1 MSELVPV
8 MLMVIVKVAVGVMD
22 VIEMVVDEQA
32 ELGVYST
39 GLIILVS
46 GLGCNTCSSGLLHAM
61 VDVEADK
68 EINLVAMEV
77 CKVEKGMDE
86 G

>member
-8 MLMVIVKVAVGVMD
+8 MLMVIGKVAVGVMD

-46 GLGCNTCSSGLLHAM
+46 E
-61 VDVEADK
+61 EAAILAVQVFVYACD
-68 EINLVAMEV
+68 
-77 CKVEKGMDE
+77 G
-86 G
+86 

>member
-32 ELGVYST
+32 ELGFT
-39 GLIILVS
+39 
-46 GLGCNTCSSGLLHAM
+46 
-61 VDVEADK
+61 
-68 EINLVAMEV
+68 
-77 CKVEKGMDE
+77 
-86 G
+86 

>member
-32 ELGVYST
+32 ELGVYQV
-39 GLIILVS
+39 LPKQ
-46 GLGCNTCSSGLLHAM
+46 M
-61 VDVEADK
+61 
-68 EINLVAMEV
+68 
-77 CKVEKGMDE
+77 
-86 G
+86 

>member
-46 GLGCNTCSSGLLHAM
+46 G
-61 VDVEADK
+61 EAATLALQVFVYQTRHLSLAALAAL
-68 EINLVAMEV
+68 II
-77 CKVEKGMDE
+77 
-86 G
+86 

>member
-46 GLGCNTCSSGLLHAM
+46 G
-61 VDVEADK
+61 EAVTLALRVFCMLWLMWRPTK
-68 EINLVAMEV
+68 R
-77 CKVEKGMDE
+77 
-86 G
+86 

>member
-32 ELGVYST
+32 ELGVYQVLQVRQT
-39 GLIILVS
+39 NVIIVI
-46 GLGCNTCSSGLLHAM
+46 LHPLM
-61 VDVEADK
+61 QPT
-68 EINLVAMEV
+68 
-77 CKVEKGMDE
+77 
-86 G
+86 

>member
-32 ELGVYST
+32 ELGVYW
-39 GLIILVS
+39 
-46 GLGCNTCSSGLLHAM
+46 
-61 VDVEADK
+61 
-68 EINLVAMEV
+68 
-77 CKVEKGMDE
+77 
-86 G
+86 